1 MVHANYS
8 AQVALLIQILPSV
21 AKEECFALKGGTAI
35 NLFYRDL
42 PRLSVDIDLT
52 FLPLTGREEALE
64 QINAAMERLAVSI
77 GKLPGM
83 STERISGGGGHAT
96 RVLVRKAGVTVKIE
110 TTPVTRGVVF
120 DPELKRV
127 SKTVERQFGFAE
139 MQLASFED
147 IYGGKICAALD
158 RQHPRDLYDIDQ
170 LYKNEGLT
178 DDLFRAFLIYAASSS
193 RPLCELLD
201 PRLKDLTEAY
211 KKQFAGMTKEAVKL
225 QTLYDARDTL
235 IADIQSRLRRK
246 TAEFLTG
253 LQQGEPDFTLID
265 LPDAADLPAIRW
277 KLLNV
282 AKFKQSNPEK
292 FKEQTDSLMALLI
305 PNRDSP

>member
-1 MVHANYS
+1 MAKVNYS
-8 AQVALLIQILPSV
+8 AQVGLLVQILPSV
-21 AKEECFALKGGTAI
+21 AKEDCFALKGGTAI
-35 NLFYRDL
+35 NLFYREL

-52 FLPLTGREEALE
+52 FLPLTEREEALE

-77 GKLPGM
+77 AKLSGL
-83 STERISGGGGHAT
+83 TTQRIAGGGGNAT
-96 RVLVRKAGVTVKIE
+96 RVLVKKAGVTVKIE

-120 DPELKRV
+120 DPELRRV
-127 SKTVERQFGFAE
+127 SKSVETQFGFAE

-201 PRLKDLTEAY
+201 PNLKDLAEAY
-211 KKQFAGMTKEAVKL
+211 ENQFVGMTKETVTL
-225 QTLYDARDTL
+225 QTLYEARDAL
-235 IADIQSRLRRK
+235 IGDIQTRLSGN
-246 TAEFLTG
+246 AAAFLIG
-253 LQQGEPDFTLID
+253 LQNGDPDFTLID
-265 LPDAADLPAIRW
+265 LPEAADLPAIRW

-282 AKFKQSNPEK
+282 SKFKQRNPERHQ
-292 FKEQTDSLMALLI
+292 EQTDSLMALLR
-305 PNRDSP
+305 PK

>member
-1 MVHANYS
+1 MAKANYS
-8 AQVALLIQILPSV
+8 AQVGLLVQILPNV
-21 AKEECFALKGGTAI
+21 AKEGCFALKGGTAI
-35 NLFYRDL
+35 NLFYREL

-52 FLPLTGREEALE
+52 FLPLTDREEALK

-77 GKLPGM
+77 AKLSGI
-83 STERISGGGGHAT
+83 TTQRIAGGGGNAT
-96 RVLVRKAGVTVKIE
+96 RVLVKKAGVTVKIE

-127 SKTVERQFGFAE
+127 SKAVERQFGFAE
-139 MQLASFED
+139 MKLASFED
-147 IYGGKICAALD
+147 IYGGKVCAALD

-201 PRLKDLTEAY
+201 PNLKDLAEAY
-211 KKQFAGMTKEAVKL
+211 KNQFVGMTKEAVTL

-235 IADIQSRLRRK
+235 IADIQSRLSGNAA
-246 TAEFLTG
+246 TFLTG
-253 LQQGEPDFTLID
+253 LQYGDPDFTLID
-265 LPDAADLPAIRW
+265 LPKAASLPAIRW

-282 AKFKQSNPEK
+282 SKFKQKNPERHQ
-292 FKEQTDSLMALLI
+292 EQTDSLRTLLR
-305 PNRDSP
+305 PK

>member
-1 MVHANYS
+1 MAKANYS
-8 AQVALLIQILPSV
+8 AQVGLLVQILPNV
-21 AKEECFALKGGTAI
+21 AKEGCFALKGGTAI
-35 NLFYRDL
+35 NLFYREL

-52 FLPLTGREEALE
+52 FLPLTDREEALK

-77 GKLPGM
+77 AKLSGI
-83 STERISGGGGHAT
+83 TTQRIAGGGGNAT
-96 RVLVRKAGVTVKIE
+96 RVLVKKAGVTVKIE

-127 SKTVERQFGFAE
+127 SKAVETQFGFAE

-178 DDLFRAFLIYAASSS
+178 EDLFRAFLIYAASSS
-193 RPLCELLD
+193 RPLSELLD
-201 PRLKDLTEAY
+201 PNLKDLADAY
-211 KKQFAGMTKEAVKL
+211 KNQFVGMTKEAVTL
-225 QTLYDARDTL
+225 QTLYDARDIL
-235 IADIQSRLRRK
+235 IADIQSRLSGN
-246 TAEFLTG
+246 TATFLTG
-253 LQQGEPDFTLID
+253 LQYGNPDFILID
-265 LPDAADLPAIRW
+265 LPEAASLPAIRW

-282 AKFKQSNPEK
+282 AKFMQSNPDRH
-292 FKEQTDSLMALLI
+292 KEQTDSLAALLT
-305 PNRDSP
+305 PK